1 MQSGVAG
8 QIIGGMIAL
17 GAGILII
24 AAIYQLQQSKTGQA
38 SVLGTASSAYSNTLT
53 SIFK

>member
-1 MQSGVAG
+1 MGGGVAS
-8 QIIGGMIAL
+8 QIVGGMIAL

-38 SVLGTASSAYSNTLT
+38 SVLGTTSSVYNQTLT